1 MAGCMGLHSACPA
14 AWEWRA
20 KSTVAHPFDPEPKGS
35 DGSRPPWSVRDSV
48 DARGNPWLEFDESR
62 ARYGYSPPMQ
72 FPAQDTAILQS
83 ILTELRA
90 DSGTLHAIGADG
102 ALHLR
107 CAIGIPQPVLDIV
120 GVVPVGKGM
129 AGLAAQRG
137 CPVNSCNI
145 QHDTT
150 GDVRPGARAT
160 GLAGSVA
167 VPVLAAD
174 GRVLGVV
181 GVATRAERTFTADDE
196 RAIASRGRA
205 FFGC

>member
-1 MAGCMGLHSACPA
+1 MPFA
-14 AWEWRA
+14 AA
-20 KSTVAHPFDPEPKGS
+20 DL
-35 DGSRPPWSVRDSV
+35 
-48 DARGNPWLEFDESR
+48 AR
-62 ARYGYSPPMQ
+62 
-72 FPAQDTAILQS
+72 LQS
-83 ILTELRA
+83 LLADLRA

-107 CAIGIPQPVLDIV
+107 CAIGIPEPVLAIV
-120 GVVPVGKGM
+120 AVVPVGKGM
-129 AGLAAQRG
+129 AGLAAERR
-137 CPVNSCNI
+137 CAVNSCNI
-145 QHDTT
+145 QQDTT

-196 RAIASRGRA
+196 SAIASRSAA
-205 FFGC
+205 FFGA